1 MGMREVY
8 LKPKIYGHRLK
19 ALAEENGISDEAV
32 LGAYERLKEAEPVA
46 YYEYNFPVRSYMTVI
61 LSPGDTLVSE
71 TDENASAEEACA
83 EEVVCKELFKEA
95 MRLLNDWVSREN
107 RSSMG
112 EIEYI
117 DTDSEKGAGFLKEIC
132 QRWEK
137 LPSDLTGTEKSPFE
151 TRIFTAK
158 LGLRLGCSG
167 GGSCQSC
174 QHPTCGYRSS

>member
-1 MGMREVY
+1 MGMRTVY

-19 ALAEENGISDEAV
+19 TLAEENGIRDEAV
-32 LGAYERLKEAEPVA
+32 LGAYERLKEAEPAA

-61 LSPGDTLVSE
+61 LSPGETPVLE
-71 TDENASAEEACA
+71 TDGNAAEDEVRA
-83 EEVVCKELFKEA
+83 EQVICKELFKET

-107 RSSMG
+107 RSSIG
-112 EIEYI
+112 VIEYI
-117 DTDSEKGAGFLKEIC
+117 DTDNEKGEEFFRELC

-137 LPSDLTGTEKSPFE
+137 LPSDLPGTEKLPFE

-167 GGSCQSC
+167 GGSCASC
-174 QHPTCGYRSS
+174 QHPTCGYRS